1 MITPDLEFVT
11 TPGHDAL
18 ECDTDPGPHPRDS
31 ELNGDDMDMDGLTC
45 GTNWTTDQRQQS
57 VQVMESSRIEVD
69 QSTEQPDASDPQ
81 WKQSDVP
88 SHYNST
94 SDDPETSSAAAR
106 FYAMALNHGLDQ
118 VNAKV
123 QERIKSMFPSMFN
136 QPMRNDDFTAV
147 CRNCRAALDIIS
159 QELDPYNGLVKICSQ
174 PTSTLSTTR
183 DQTFSLCYMTL
194 RNWRDVPTII
204 MPEWMSSIIMWGVQE
219 IRSHPCLGIQ
229 RQSWPFLLD
238 CLALGDPVYHTMLLN
253 VLHLAETRLRAVSAS
268 DMADAARLL
277 IARHRFLC
285 RHGLVHVTMF
295 KGRVCEEYVRG
306 VTDEDVLG
314 LIGKP

>member
-1 MITPDLEFVT
+1 MGDTLENT
-11 TPGHDAL
+11 GSQIADIS
-18 ECDTDPGPHPRDS
+18 R
-31 ELNGDDMDMDGLTC
+31 
-45 GTNWTTDQRQQS
+45 TTDQRQYL
-57 VQVMESSRIEVD
+57 VQVMESSRMEVD
-69 QSTEQPDASDPQ
+69 QSTEKPDASDPQ

-94 SDDPETSSAAAR
+94 PDCPETSSAAAR
-106 FYAMALNHGLDQ
+106 FYAMAMNHGLDQ
-118 VNAKV
+118 VNANV
-123 QERIKSMFPSMFN
+123 QERIKSMLPSMFN
-136 QPMRNDDFTAV
+136 QPVRNDDFTAI
-147 CRNCRAALDIIS
+147 CRNCRTALDIIS
-159 QELDPYNGLVKICSQ
+159 QELGPYSGLTKICSQ
-174 PTSTLSTTR
+174 PTNTLSTTR

-204 MPEWMSSIIMWGVQE
+204 MPEWMSSIIMWGVRE
-219 IRSHPCLGIQ
+219 IRSLPCLGIQ

-238 CLALGDPVYHTMLLN
+238 CLGLGDPVYHTMLLVCPLRTVRTEWGKGDAKTKIVVSQD
-253 VLHLAETRLRAVSAS
+253 VLDFAGMRLRAVSAS
-268 DMADAARLL
+268 DLTDAARLL

>member
-1 MITPDLEFVT
+1 MGDTLENT
-11 TPGHDAL
+11 GSQIADIS
-18 ECDTDPGPHPRDS
+18 R
-31 ELNGDDMDMDGLTC
+31 
-45 GTNWTTDQRQQS
+45 TTDQRQQL
-57 VQVMESSRIEVD
+57 VQVMESSRMGVD
-69 QSTEQPDASDPQ
+69 QSPEQPDASDPQ

-88 SHYNST
+88 SDYNST

-118 VNAKV
+118 VNAKA

-159 QELDPYNGLVKICSQ
+159 QELDRHSNLVKICSQ

-183 DQTFSLCYMTL
+183 DQTFSLCHMTL

-204 MPEWMSSIIMWGVQE
+204 MPEWMSSIITWGVQE

-238 CLALGDPVYHTMLLN
+238 CLGLGNSVYHTMLLVCPLRTIRTEWGTGDVKTKIVVSQN

-295 KGRVCEEYVRG
+295 KGRVYEEYVRG

>member
-1 MITPDLEFVT
+1 MGDTLENT
-11 TPGHDAL
+11 GSRIA
-18 ECDTDPGPHPRDS
+18 
-31 ELNGDDMDMDGLTC
+31 
-45 GTNWTTDQRQQS
+45 GTSRTTDQRQQL
-57 VQVMESSRIEVD
+57 VHVTESSRTEVD
-69 QSTEQPDASDPQ
+69 QSTGQPDASDLQ

-88 SHYNST
+88 IQYNST
-94 SDDPETSSAAAR
+94 SDDPEASPAAAR

-118 VNAKV
+118 VDASV

-159 QELDPYNGLVKICSQ
+159 QELDRPSALVKICSQ
-174 PTSTLSTTR
+174 PTSTLSTIR
-183 DQTFSLCYMTL
+183 DQTFSLCYITL
-194 RNWRDVPTII
+194 RNSRDVPTII

-219 IRSHPCLGIQ
+219 IRSHSCLGIQ

-238 CLALGDPVYHTMLLN
+238 CLGLGNSVYHTMLLVCPLRAIRTKWIPGDVKTN
-253 VLHLAETRLRAVSAS
+253 TVVNQNLLDFAATRLRAVSAT
-268 DMADAARLL
+268 DLADAARLL

-295 KGRVCEEYVRG
+295 KGRVCDEYVRG